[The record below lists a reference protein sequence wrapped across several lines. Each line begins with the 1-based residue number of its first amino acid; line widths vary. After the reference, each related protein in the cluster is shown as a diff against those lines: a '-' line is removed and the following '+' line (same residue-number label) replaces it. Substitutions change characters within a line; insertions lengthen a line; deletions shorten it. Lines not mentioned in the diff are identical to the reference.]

1 MNTQQNIILTN
12 LANAIYWASNFMWKE
27 NRFPLESQ
35 LEDIHWTREQIE
47 TALKELQEYE
57 EIIKNK

>member
-1 MNTQQNIILTN
+1 MDTRQNIILSN

-35 LEDIHWTREQIE
+35 LEDIHRTREQIE